1 MHDKD
6 YCETALF
13 ELAEELERMS
23 GKADAKVDMAATLSH
38 AEATL
43 MRLTEPDLHEWL
55 CARFEALAERHDIVA
70 HCAHARASR
79 RAGEDAQA
87 PASAP

>member
-6 YCETALF
+6 YCETALL
-13 ELAEELERMS
+13 ELAEALDRMAE
-23 GKADAKVDMAATLSH
+23 KPDAKVDMAATLSH

-43 MRLTEPDLHEWL
+43 MRLTDPALHEWL

-70 HCAHARASR
+70 HCARDRAHDEATRHA
-79 RAGEDAQA
+79 GT
-87 PASAP
+87 PATGA